1 MGGVRFSIMSLR
13 CFNIALIWAKESS
26 NSSIDNLRVPPELQ
40 QNPFSKKLKSW
51 KKFVFYLLRADV
63 RFFVS
68 SSSLSQ
74 QLHKCSALMQLSE
87 SALSNLLYLES
98 KSIAR
103 ASSSSSK
110 SISSPSSKSS
120 FGKSRVSHSSFKS
133 WNWQKNLRL
142 KIRCF

>member
-40 QNPFSKKLKSW
+40 KIHFLKRVEKKIG
-51 KKFVFYLLRADV
+51 FFYLLRADV

-120 FGKSRVSHSSFKS
+120 FGKSRVSHSSFRS
-133 WNWQKNLRL
+133 
-142 KIRCF
+142 